1 VLIVPHI
8 GAATAPGRNV
18 LVAWDGGRE
27 AARAVGDALPL
38 LARAKQVHIVSY
50 DAGQASAS
58 VDVSLSAS
66 RLRAWLQDHGI
77 EARVDNLA
85 AFEAK
90 SANCSSRRQPTGAA
104 T

>member
-1 VLIVPHI
+1 
-8 GAATAPGRNV
+8 
-18 LVAWDGGRE
+18 
-27 AARAVGDALPL
+27 
-38 LARAKQVHIVSY
+38 VSY